1 MKLFL
6 KTIVGQFEVAA
17 EAADPA
23 EAQAIVAWLYTLE
36 AQEERMAIQMEA
48 QATVSAQEPAG
59 ATPEPVQAAQEP
71 DPDPFTAEVQTV
83 EQAVDAVK
91 AYAGRHG
98 TVKAREMMATLGIKR
113 TAEITDELVPA
124 VLAACGGA

>member
-48 QATVSAQEPAG
+48 QAIVSAQEPAG
-59 ATPEPVQAAQEP
+59 ATPEPAQAAQG
-71 DPDPFTAEVQTV
+71 PDPFTAEVQTV

>member
-48 QATVSAQEPAG
+48 QATVSAQEP
-59 ATPEPVQAAQEP
+59 
-71 DPDPFTAEVQTV
+71 DPFTAGVQTV